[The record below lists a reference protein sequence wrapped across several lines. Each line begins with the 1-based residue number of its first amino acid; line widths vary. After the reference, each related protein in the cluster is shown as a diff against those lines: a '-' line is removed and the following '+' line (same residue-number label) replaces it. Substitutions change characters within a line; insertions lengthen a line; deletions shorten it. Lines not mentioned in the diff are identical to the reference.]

1 MPLKK
6 KVGSLLFSATETTH
20 TENPTMSTDDV
31 LRKLE
36 AAGLQLKTRKR
47 NGNDTGDQLRFAS
60 GEVVNVF
67 DNGTITPQGKG
78 QDRIREIIGIGAP
91 IPLAAAKSSRTVF
104 VVYGHDSNAR
114 TQLEAMLRRWDLEP
128 LILDQLPSEGQTIIE
143 KLEKYTQGDAS
154 FAVVL
159 ATPDDE
165 GNIIGK
171 TDEKRFR
178 ARQNV
183 VLELGLLLA
192 KFGRPRVAILLKNQE
207 KMERPSDI
215 QGLIYL
221 PFTDDV
227 AETKVQLAKEMEKQG
242 ISISM
247 AKL

>member
-1 MPLKK
+1 M
-6 KVGSLLFSATETTH
+6 V
-20 TENPTMSTDDV
+20 DDV

-36 AAGLQLKTRKR
+36 ARGLILKDKKR
-47 NGNDTGDQLRFAS
+47 NGNDTGFQLRFLK
-60 GEVVNVF
+60 GEIVNVF
-67 DNGTITPQGKG
+67 DSGAIDVQGKYRG
-78 QDRIREIIGIGAP
+78 LTREMLGMDLVRAP
-91 IPLAAAKSSRTVF
+91 AEAEMRRPSRKVF
-104 VVYGHDSNAR
+104 VVYGHDGQAK

-128 LILDQLPSEGQTIIE
+128 LILDQLPSEGQTVIE
-143 KLEKYTQGDAS
+143 KLEKYTQGDVG

-165 GNIIGK
+165 GHVVGK
-171 TDEKRFR
+171 QDEKKLR

-183 VLELGLLLA
+183 VLELGLLLS
-192 KFGRPRVAILLKNQE
+192 KLGRPKVAILLKNQE

-227 AETKVQLAKEMEKQG
+227 AETKVQLAKEMAKQG
-242 ISISM
+242 IEIAM

>member
-1 MPLKK
+1 MRIVTP
-6 KVGSLLFSATETTH
+6 GGGLL
-20 TENPTMSTDDV
+20 MSVDDV
-31 LRKLE
+31 LKKLE
-36 AAGLQLKTRKR
+36 GHGLALKDKKR
-47 NGNDTGDQLRFAS
+47 NGNDTGYQLRFTT
-60 GEVVNVF
+60 GEIVNVF
-67 DNGTITPQGKG
+67 DNGTVTPQGKSQSSIRDILGVNPATIQPVGG
-78 QDRIREIIGIGAP
+78 QP
-91 IPLAAAKSSRTVF
+91 KHSRRVF
-104 VVYGHDSNAR
+104 VVYGHDAPAR
-114 TQLEAMLRRWDLEP
+114 TQLEAMLRRWDLDP
-128 LILDQLPSEGQTIIE
+128 LILDQLPSEGQTVIE
-143 KLEKYTQGDAS
+143 KLEKYTQSDVG

-171 TDEKRFR
+171 PDEKKSR

-183 VLELGLLLA
+183 VLELGLLLS
-192 KFGRPRVAILLKNQE
+192 KLGRPKVAILLKNQE

-242 ISISM
+242 IAIAM